1 MLTEKQLAGITIS
14 PRAKVKKL
22 EKRHDFRVSKDPAV
36 KAIARM
42 IVAGVDKKFGLYP
55 NYRSFVKAWGK
66 EKAHE
71 LIESAIKI
79 RGACDVM
86 QTDMNYGGLGL
97 FGGLSEDGS
106 KFIFYEWVSQDKGQL
121 FTSMTLQEARD
132 IVSGKKKLITFKLV
146 R

>member
-14 PRAKVKKL
+14 PRAKLKKL

-42 IVAGVDKKFGLYP
+42 I
-55 NYRSFVKAWGK
+55 
-66 EKAHE
+66 
-71 LIESAIKI
+71 KI

-97 FGGLSEDGS
+97 FGSLSEDGS

-132 IVSGKKKLITFKLV
+132 IVSGKKS
-146 R
+146 